1 LKTRKLK
8 DYIVKI
14 AINKMK
20 KNLLIL
26 LFVFSWAV
34 VFSQSYKDNFNK
46 SLTPNQR
53 QELKN
58 KIHEYSQMIKE
69 DKYNPTLFLNRGV
82 VYSQLGY
89 HNDAITDYNS
99 ALKLDSTMS
108 QAYYNR
114 GLSRSRFRYSK
125 RSCADIKKSY
135 ELGLD
140 IAKSTYIKHC
150 RMYFSELGELK

>member
-1 LKTRKLK
+1 
-8 DYIVKI
+8 
-14 AINKMK
+14 MK

-26 LFVFSWAV
+26 FLVFTS
-34 VFSQSYKDNFNK
+34 FLGFTQSYKDNFNK
-46 SLTPNQR
+46 SLTTQQR
-53 QELKN
+53 KDLKN

-69 DKYNPTLFLNRGV
+69 DKDNPTLFLNRGV

-89 HNDAITDYNS
+89 HNEAITDYNS
-99 ALKLDSTMS
+99 ALKIDSTMS
-108 QAYYNR
+108 QALYNR

-135 ELGLD
+135 KLGLD

>member
-1 LKTRKLK
+1 M
-8 DYIVKI
+8 
-14 AINKMK
+14 A

-26 LFVFSWAV
+26 FLISISFLG
-34 VFSQSYKDNFNK
+34 FSQKSYKDNFNK
-46 SLTPNQR
+46 SLTSQQR
-53 QELKN
+53 KDLKE

-82 VYSQLGY
+82 VYSKLGY
-89 HNDAITDYNS
+89 HNEAITDYNS
-99 ALKLDSTMS
+99 ALKIDSTIS

-135 ELGLD
+135 KLGLD
-140 IAKSTYIKHC
+140 IGKSTYIKHC